1 MSPSFGARVGGG
13 GRGGRSSCGGQE
25 NYLDNYLVMI
35 GQLFG

>member
-25 NYLDNYLVMI
+25 KPF
-35 GQLFG
+35 GQLFGYDWTTI